1 MLEICLTFTPRKAK
15 IMLLSPNMRPFCWRH
30 RGSIAD
36 RSAGWITISL
46 LLSAG
51 RLPARVH
58 NGYKCL
64 TALKW
69 FHQAGSIEITLA
81 WLSTIGMSRKCFRR
95 VASRSWFQSTA
106 QSTPINLNWGNLLAY
121 DWVGWPTCKLA
132 LMESRSF
139 AKLKLWNGKEVETKR
154 VLLQDLQKWIE
165 FRRLLNF
172 FFWNFLESSP
182 LYSMNPLGI
191 YKHFVTLRIV
201 LGLCKCLGISKN
213 FQERVDLIQPIC
225 PTCRMEI
232 TGRATGMEEVQNN
245 ICLFP
250 TSTFLA

>member
-121 DWVGWPTCKLA
+121 YWAGWPTCKLA
-132 LMESRSF
+132 LIESRSF
-139 AKLKLWNGKEVETKR
+139 TRLKLWNGKEFETRR
-154 VLLQDLQKWIE
+154 VLLQDRQKWIK

-172 FFWNFLESSP
+172 FFWNSLESSP
-182 LYSMNPLGI
+182 SYFMNPLGI
-191 YKHFVTLRIV
+191 TVFEIN
-201 LGLCKCLGISKN
+201 LCNSKVN
-213 FQERVDLIQPIC
+213 WKERVYQKSNDDHLLPFDIWLSVISITFHLIWD
-225 PTCRMEI
+225 
-232 TGRATGMEEVQNN
+232 
-245 ICLFP
+245 FP
-250 TSTFLA
+250 